1 MPGRLMTFLTGRE
14 EVMRFHRI
22 QQYELIYTGGRWY
35 RPRAFGDRQPDGT
48 WHGWLTFFP
57 IDGSSAIAPPGPE
70 TTQSTWAVLVGWAA
84 DLTLAYLEGA
94 LARALRLAQQPLL
107 IDQLTHAEYEALED
121 AERLERSAEVER
133 TAADLDEAA
142 ASGAR
147 ADAERIRRQ
156 RLDTERALAA
166 TEEAAAK
173 REANVLAQAARE
185 ARAVAA
191 DAVRRRRSAHAKAT
205 PRTHTKRRGDKKYLS
220 R

>member
-1 MPGRLMTFLTGRE
+1 MTFLCGRG
-14 EVMRFHRI
+14 EVMMFHRI
-22 QQYELIYTGGRWY
+22 QQYELIYSGGRWY
-35 RPRAFGDRQPDGT
+35 RPRAYGDWQPDGT
-48 WHGWLTFFP
+48 WDGWLIFFP

-70 TTQSTWAVLVGWAA
+70 TTQSTWAVLVVWAA
-84 DLTLAYLEGA
+84 DLTRFYLEDA
-94 LARALRLAQQPLL
+94 LARALRLAKQPLL
-107 IDQLTHAEYEALED
+107 IDQLEDAEYEALED

-147 ADAERIRRQ
+147 ADAKRIRRQ

-166 TEEAAAK
+166 TEKAAAK
-173 REANVLAQAARE
+173 REAKVLAQAARE

-191 DAVRRRRSAHAKAT
+191 DAGRRRRPAHAKAT
-205 PRTHTKRRGDKKYLS
+205 PRTHTKRRGDKKYWS

>member
-1 MPGRLMTFLTGRE
+1 MTPSAGRE
-14 EVMRFHRI
+14 EVMMFDRI

-35 RPRAFGDRQPDGT
+35 RPRAYGDRQPDGT
-48 WHGWLTFFP
+48 WDGWLIFFP
-57 IDGSSAIAPPGPE
+57 IDGSSAIAPPSPE
-70 TTQSTWAVLVGWAA
+70 TTQRTWAFLEVWAA

-94 LARALRLAQQPLL
+94 LARALRLVQQPLL
-107 IDQLTHAEYEALED
+107 IDQLADAEYEALED

-133 TAADLDEAA
+133 TAASA
-142 ASGAR
+142 AR
-147 ADAERIRRQ
+147 ADAKRIRRQ

-185 ARAVAA
+185 ARAVAV
-191 DAVRRRRSAHAKAT
+191 DAARRRRSTPAKAT
-205 PRTHTKRRGDKKYLS
+205 PRTQTKRRGDKKYWS

>member
-1 MPGRLMTFLTGRE
+1 MM
-14 EVMRFHRI
+14 FHRI
-22 QQYELIYTGGRWY
+22 QQYELIYRGGRWY
-35 RPRAFGDRQPDGT
+35 RPRAYGDRQPDGT
-48 WHGWLTFFP
+48 WDGWLIFFP

-70 TTQSTWAVLVGWAA
+70 TTQSTWAVLVVWAA

-107 IDQLTHAEYEALED
+107 IDQLADAEYEALED

-133 TAADLDEAA
+133 TAASA
-142 ASGAR
+142 AR
-147 ADAERIRRQ
+147 ADAKRIRRQ

-173 REANVLAQAARE
+173 REANVLARAARE

-191 DAVRRRRSAHAKAT
+191 DAARRRRPTHAKAT
-205 PRTHTKRRGDKKYLS
+205 PRTHTKRRGDKKYWS

>member
-1 MPGRLMTFLTGRE
+1 
-14 EVMRFHRI
+14 MRFHRI
-22 QQYELIYTGGRWY
+22 QQYDLIYTGGRWY
-35 RPRAFGDRQPDGT
+35 RPRAYGDRQPDGT
-48 WHGWLTFFP
+48 WNGWLTFFP
-57 IDGSSAIAPPGPE
+57 INGSSAIAPPRPE
-70 TTQSTWAVLVGWAA
+70 TTQSTWAVLVLWAA

-94 LARALRLAQQPLL
+94 LARALRLAHQPLL
-107 IDQLTHAEYEALED
+107 IDQLAHAEYEALED

-147 ADAERIRRQ
+147 ADAKRIRRQ

-185 ARAVAA
+185 ARAVAVDSA
-191 DAVRRRRSAHAKAT
+191 RRRRSTPAKAT
-205 PRTHTKRRGDKKYLS
+205 PRTQTKRRGDKKYWS

>member
-1 MPGRLMTFLTGRE
+1 MTFLCGRE
-14 EVMRFHRI
+14 EVMMFHRI

-35 RPRAFGDRQPDGT
+35 RPRAYGDWQRDGT
-48 WHGWLTFFP
+48 WDGWLIFFP

-70 TTQSTWAVLVGWAA
+70 TTQSTWAVLVVWAA

-107 IDQLTHAEYEALED
+107 IDQLAVAEYEALED

-133 TAADLDEAA
+133 TAADLDETA
-142 ASGAR
+142 ASAAR
-147 ADAERIRRQ
+147 ADAKRIRRQ

-166 TEEAAAK
+166 TEKAAAK
-173 REANVLAQAARE
+173 REANVLAQATRE

-191 DAVRRRRSAHAKAT
+191 DAARRRRPAHAKAT
-205 PRTHTKRRGDKKYLS
+205 PRTQTKRRGDKKYWS

>member
-1 MPGRLMTFLTGRE
+1 MTFLCGRE
-14 EVMRFHRI
+14 EVMMFHRI
-22 QQYELIYTGGRWY
+22 QQYELIYRGGRWY
-35 RPRAFGDRQPDGT
+35 RPRAYGDWQPDGT
-48 WHGWLTFFP
+48 WDGWLIFFP

-70 TTQSTWAVLVGWAA
+70 TTQSTWAVLVVWAA

-107 IDQLTHAEYEALED
+107 IDQLADAEYEALED

-133 TAADLDEAA
+133 TAASA
-142 ASGAR
+142 AR
-147 ADAERIRRQ
+147 ADAKRIRRQ

-173 REANVLAQAARE
+173 REANVFAQAARE

-191 DAVRRRRSAHAKAT
+191 DAARRRRSTHAKAT
-205 PRTHTKRRGDKKYLS
+205 PRRHTKRRGDKKYWS